1 MACARGVAISPLGKC
16 WGNRCQP
23 PFGPN
28 CVCTQ
33 AIHHDPSTG
42 SCSAG
47 CAGHD
52 GVICDGGY
60 WGARCQNERP
70 RGPLVQAGLDATA
83 FFYFFFLFLF
93 GGFFCFSFGDAQT
106 TPNSSSIAAVSEDSG
121 THFPGRIGTIQGS
134 NPTQKYRP
142 YAIRTMPV
150 GPDGLGMLILAPS
163 ARAARAVESG
173 SCVGRPEPACRDS
186 RRSVSG
192 ALGAGRLD
200 NSRHCVPGLG
210 DCPNRLYS
218 LNYVEWCFLGRRR
231 PTLHRARI
239 DGDWGSE

>member
-1 MACARGVAISPLGKC
+1 MSCSIDTYGRRGLDGPVACARGVAISPLGKC

-52 GVICDGGY
+52 GVIRDGGY
-60 WGARCQNERP
+60 WGARCKNECP

-83 FFYFFFLFLF
+83 FFISFFYFFFLFLF
-93 GGFFCFSFGDAQT
+93 VCFFCFSFGDAQT

-134 NPTQKYRP
+134 NPKNIDPTR
-142 YAIRTMPV
+142 
-150 GPDGLGMLILAPS
+150 S
-163 ARAARAVESG
+163 
-173 SCVGRPEPACRDS
+173 EPCRWAQMGWVC
-186 RRSVSG
+186 R
-192 ALGAGRLD
+192 
-200 NSRHCVPGLG
+200 
-210 DCPNRLYS
+210 Y
-218 LNYVEWCFLGRRR
+218 WRRR
-231 PTLHRARI
+231 RVPPER
-239 DGDWGSE
+239 